1 METINGVT
9 VMYPDAGGAIGEAE
23 RGPVV
28 FGPNQNANAD
38 VADAAG
44 GPRTPMTS
52 LRGDAELY
60 RQGAHPRE

>member
-9 VMYPDAGGAIGEAE
+9 VIYPDAGGAIGEAE

-28 FGPNQNANAD
+28 FGPTQNTDAD

-44 GPRTPMTS
+44 HGR
-52 LRGDAELY
+52 R
-60 RQGAHPRE
+60 